1 MIRLFSKGCMA
12 RLLIAGVCGTVM
24 TGCSSFEDLADEPK
38 IAPDVQKAGPN
49 VKVVAGQY
57 NLSGQL
63 EIAGPIEAPVVSTP
77 PWIICLKSAS
87 QPRFTIALFYKADTF
102 VSSREAT
109 IADRCDSQIYRPLS
123 N

>member
-12 RLLIAGVCGTVM
+12 GLVIAGVCGTVL
-24 TGCSSFEDLADEPK
+24 TGCSSFEDLPEESR
-38 IAPDVQKAGPN
+38 IAPDVQKAGAN
-49 VKVVAGQY
+49 VRVVAGQY

-77 PWIICLKSAS
+77 PWIICLKAAS